1 MLLKEAKQ
9 ILKSNGYMLKEEFD
23 GDIFIEIEDILE
35 EYGKNPI
42 EIQEIMQNNADLI
55 AELVYKGLDVEEI
68 VNEILN

>member
-1 MLLKEAKQ
+1 MLLEEAKQ
-9 ILKSNGYMLKEEFD
+9 ILKSNGYILEEEFD

-55 AELVYKGLDVEEI
+55 AELVSKGLDAEEI
-68 VNEILN
+68 VNKILN

>member
-9 ILKSNGYMLKEEFD
+9 ILKSNGYMLEEEFD

-42 EIQEIMQNNADLI
+42 EIQEIMQNNADFI
-55 AELVYKGLDVEEI
+55 AELVDKGLDVEEI
-68 VNEILN
+68 VNKILN

>member
-9 ILKSNGYMLKEEFD
+9 ILKSNGYMLKEESD

-55 AELVYKGLDVEEI
+55 AELVYKGLDVEKI
-68 VNEILN
+68 VNKILN

>member
-1 MLLKEAKQ
+1 MLLEEAKQ
-9 ILKSNGYMLKEEFD
+9 ILKSNGYMLEEEFD

-55 AELVYKGLDVEEI
+55 AELVDKGLDVEEI

>member
-1 MLLKEAKQ
+1 MLE
-9 ILKSNGYMLKEEFD
+9 EEFD

-55 AELVYKGLDVEEI
+55 AELVDKGLDVEEI
-68 VNEILN
+68 VNKILN

>member
-9 ILKSNGYMLKEEFD
+9 ILKSNGYMLEEEFD

-68 VNEILN
+68 VNKILN

>member
-1 MLLKEAKQ
+1 MLLEEAKQ

-55 AELVYKGLDVEEI
+55 AELVDKGLDVEEI

>member
-1 MLLKEAKQ
+1 MLLEEAKQ

-23 GDIFIEIEDILE
+23 GDIFMEIEDILE

-55 AELVYKGLDVEEI
+55 AELVDKGLDVEEI

>member
-1 MLLKEAKQ
+1 MLLEEAKQ
-9 ILKSNGYMLKEEFD
+9 ILKSNGYMLEEEFD

-55 AELVYKGLDVEEI
+55 AELVSKGLYAEEI
-68 VNEILN
+68 VNKILN

>member
-1 MLLKEAKQ
+1 MLLEEAKQ
-9 ILKSNGYMLKEEFD
+9 ILKSNGYILEEEFD

-68 VNEILN
+68 VNKILN

>member
-1 MLLKEAKQ
+1 MLLEEAKQ
-9 ILKSNGYMLKEEFD
+9 ILKSNGYILEEEFD

-55 AELVYKGLDVEEI
+55 AELVYKGIDVEEI
-68 VNEILN
+68 VNKILN

>member
-1 MLLKEAKQ
+1 MLLEEAKQ
-9 ILKSNGYMLKEEFD
+9 ILKSNGYMLEEEFD
-23 GDIFIEIEDILE
+23 GDIFMEIEDILE

-55 AELVYKGLDVEEI
+55 AELVSNGLDVEEI

>member
-1 MLLKEAKQ
+1 MLLEEAKQ
-9 ILKSNGYMLKEEFD
+9 ILKSNGYMLKEESD

-55 AELVYKGLDVEEI
+55 AELVSNGLDAEEI

>member
-9 ILKSNGYMLKEEFD
+9 ILKSNGYMLEEEFD

-55 AELVYKGLDVEEI
+55 AELVDKGLDVEEI
-68 VNEILN
+68 VNKILN

>member
-9 ILKSNGYMLKEEFD
+9 ILKSNGYMLKEESD

-68 VNEILN
+68 VNKILN

>member
-1 MLLKEAKQ
+1 MLLEEAKQ

-55 AELVYKGLDVEEI
+55 AELVSNGLDVEEI